1 MKAWETSLHAI
12 TYRNP
17 CGERYILYKYS
28 SKDSQLSITIILM
41 NSEIGNKYA
50 QKIKTNPISGSSVH
64 VASRVLSFDTTKHDK
79 NNRAD

>member
-1 MKAWETSLHAI
+1 
-12 TYRNP
+12 
-17 CGERYILYKYS
+17 
-28 SKDSQLSITIILM
+28 M